1 MIQESI
7 ARLKT
12 EIESAEISDAQSL
25 EAYRLK
31 YLVRKGSIAEL
42 FEQMKS
48 VPREEKPLVGKLLN
62 ELKQLAEAKFD
73 QAKSQFA
80 QQDTD
85 TLELDLTLP
94 GRKAFL
100 GSEHP
105 VQKVLGEMK
114 HIFFGMGFSE
124 ATGPEIELDDYN
136 FTKLNFPDDHPARDM
151 QDTFFIRKGE
161 GEDIV
166 LRTHTSPVQIRAMLA
181 QKPPLRLIMPGKVY
195 RNEAV
200 SARSLCVFHQLE
212 GLYVDK
218 GVSFADLKATIYSFA
233 KQMFGSDVKLR
244 FRPSF
249 FPFTEPSAEVDI
261 TCYLCNGKG
270 CRVCKQSGW
279 LEILGCGMV
288 HPNVLRNCGI
298 NPDEYSGYA
307 WGMGIERTTLL
318 RYGITDIRYLLE
330 NDIRML
336 EQFE

>member
-1 MIQESI
+1 
-7 ARLKT
+7 
-12 EIESAEISDAQSL
+12 
-25 EAYRLK
+25 
-31 YLVRKGSIAEL
+31 
-42 FEQMKS
+42 
-48 VPREEKPLVGKLLN
+48 
-62 ELKQLAEAKFD
+62 
-73 QAKSQFA
+73 
-80 QQDTD
+80 
-85 TLELDLTLP
+85 
-94 GRKAFL
+94 
-100 GSEHP
+100 
-105 VQKVLGEMK
+105 
-114 HIFFGMGFSE
+114 
-124 ATGPEIELDDYN
+124 
-136 FTKLNFPDDHPARDM
+136 M